1 MPHAKG
7 AEDAK
12 VEGRRLRSGFT
23 TDGAD
28 GAGAGRKAQG
38 AKRRARGTGRRAGSA
53 RRKAGSAEC
62 GHPNHEVWFSDGFS
76 YGEQRQN

>member
-23 TDGAD
+23 TDGA
-28 GAGAGRKAQG
+28 GAGRKAQG
-38 AKRRARGTGRRAGSA
+38 AKRRARGTGRGARGAGREAQGA
-53 RRKAGSAEC
+53 RREAEEFR
-62 GHPNHEVWFSDGFS
+62 HPMHAVWFSDGFS
-76 YGEQRQN
+76 YG